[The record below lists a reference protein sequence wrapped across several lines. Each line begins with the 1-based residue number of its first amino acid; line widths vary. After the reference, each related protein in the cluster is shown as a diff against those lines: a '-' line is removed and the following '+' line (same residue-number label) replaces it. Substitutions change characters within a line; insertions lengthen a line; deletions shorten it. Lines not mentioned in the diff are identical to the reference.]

1 MKTIFPVTLLLLSLA
16 AYAQPQLAYNGGFEA
31 TKAKDTFRY
40 WETNAVKGEYAFNLD
55 SGTKRSGRYA
65 LRLEG
70 QQAARTA
77 DPQREG
83 GFFHIVVP
91 AEWLAG
97 KKKATLAAWVRTDG
111 PRPLAGI
118 WFNQFDGPGTPAM
131 HASFTDTLK
140 KAPGWQKLTLELSL
154 SPGAGQT
161 YFGGSLNGPGRV
173 WFDDFT
179 LAIDGVP
186 VQDLATPGQPPS
198 PAEVAWIN
206 RAAVPLLGVD
216 PQRDTR
222 DLDALSGWMGNARVV
237 AVGEST
243 HGTAEVFRLR
253 LRLLQYLVEKKGFN
267 AFMLEDNL
275 AEVGLMNRYVLTGSD
290 TALRVLR
297 KHFFPVW
304 QNEEMLAL
312 IEWMRQYNRA
322 HGPKL
327 QFRGMD
333 MQRSWLAVQHVR
345 RFAGQYDPQLLGY
358 ADSLTRLTT
367 RYQGNTGKANQAPR
381 RDSLV
386 RLANHLRSY
395 VSQHLTAYRAKAPQ
409 DSVHWLALNADVVA
423 QYYPTVDQE
432 FSTAYRDSCMAA
444 NIITYCRQY
453 PEAKL
458 LIWAHNSHVSRAPGW
473 MGNRLSNHFGKDY
486 FPVAFTTASGTYT
499 ASVDFKKTAWKAFP
513 LEEPYVGT
521 AEYYLQQAKPANY
534 LLPLSSAGAAPQ
546 AAGWTGAERDFRSI
560 GFMREADEFSPTN
573 LREEFEAVIFMRQ
586 TTHSK
591 SFLLKK
597 E

>member
-1 MKTIFPVTLLLLSLA
+1 MKTIFYVALLLLPLA
-16 AYAQPQLAYNGGFEA
+16 ASAQPRLAYNGGFEA
-31 TKAKDTFRY
+31 VKAKETFRY
-40 WETNAVKGEYAFNLD
+40 WQTSTTKGEYAFRLD
-55 SGTKRSGRYA
+55 SATKRNGWYA

-70 QQAARTA
+70 RKAERTA
-77 DPQREG
+77 SPQTEG
-83 GFFHIVVP
+83 GFFFVEIP
-91 AEWLAG
+91 AQLLAG
-97 KKKATLAAWVRTDG
+97 KKKATLEAWVRTDG
-111 PRPLAGI
+111 LLSPAGT
-118 WFNQFDGPGTPAM
+118 WFNQFGGGSPNMNARF
-131 HASFTDTLK
+131 ADTTRQ
-140 KAPGWQKLTLELSL
+140 AEGWQRLQLEATLT
-154 SPGAGQT
+154 PGAGQT
-161 YFGGSLNGPGRV
+161 YFGGSLNGNGTA

-179 LAIDGVP
+179 LTLDGVP
-186 VQDLATPGQPPS
+186 VQDLATPDRPPS
-198 PAEVAWIN
+198 PAEVAWID

-222 DLDALSGWMGNARVV
+222 DLDALSGWMGDARVV
-237 AVGEST
+237 AVGEPT

-267 AFMLEDNL
+267 TFMLEDNL

-290 TALRVLR
+290 TALRILR

-312 IEWMRQYNRA
+312 ITWMRQYNRA
-322 HGPKL
+322 HGAKL

-333 MQRSWLAVQHVR
+333 MQRSGLAVQHVR

-367 RYQGNTGKANQAPR
+367 RYKGDTGKANRAPR

-386 RLANHLRSY
+386 RLANHLRRY
-395 VSQHLTAYRAKAPQ
+395 VTQHLSAYRAKAPQ

-423 QYYPTVDQE
+423 QYYPTLDQE
-432 FSTAYRDSCMAA
+432 FSTAYRDSCMAE
-444 NIITYCRQY
+444 NIISYCRQY

-458 LIWAHNSHVSRAPGW
+458 FIWAHNMHVSRAPGW
-473 MGNRLSNHFGKDY
+473 TGNRLGQHLGKDY
-486 FPVAFTTASGTYT
+486 FPVAFATAAGTYT
-499 ASVDFKKTAWKAFP
+499 ASVDLRKTAWKAFP
-513 LEEPYVGT
+513 LGAPYVGT
-521 AEYYLQQAKPANY
+521 VEYYLQSAKLSDY
-534 LLPLSSAGAAPQ
+534 LLPLSSAGAAPK
-546 AAGWTGAERDFRSI
+546 AAGWTGTERDFRSI
-560 GFMREADEFSPTN
+560 GFMTLSDQFSPAN
-573 LREEFEAVIFMRQ
+573 LRNDFEAIIFMKH